1 MTVTEFLET
10 SVPFLHGVTHDQ
22 ASALAHAAEQ
32 LPFRPG
38 QTILFRG
45 VTVEGLHVVASGRVI
60 VYAKTKPNSK
70 ELFEVAQL
78 GPGSVFGE
86 TSIIEMGTASATIK
100 AAEETLIFVIPQDA
114 FRDLLANNE
123 EFRAR
128 AEALI
133 AERKKKTDELGR
145 QPVAA

>member
-1 MTVTEFLET
+1 MTVTEFLQ
-10 SVPFLHGVTHDQ
+10 SQVPFLHGITVEQ

-32 LPFRPG
+32 LTFRPG
-38 QTILFRG
+38 QTVLFRG

-60 VYAKTKPNSK
+60 VYAKTKANSK

-100 AAEETLIFVIPQDA
+100 AAEETLIFVIPQTA
-114 FRDLLANNE
+114 FRELLASNE
-123 EFRAR
+123 EFRSR

-133 AERKKKTDELGR
+133 AERKKKTDELGKLA
-145 QPVAA
+145 VAA